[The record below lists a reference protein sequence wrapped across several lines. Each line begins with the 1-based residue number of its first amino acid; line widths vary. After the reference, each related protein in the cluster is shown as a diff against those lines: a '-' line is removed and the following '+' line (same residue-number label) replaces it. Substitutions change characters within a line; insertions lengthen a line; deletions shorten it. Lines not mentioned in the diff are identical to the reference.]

1 MKKHPWITAAFGAAL
16 ALLLAAVLIYSRQI
30 IQQQA
35 MDDAVKSLQQV
46 MERTDRHLHQIEAAA
61 DSLIPKI
68 EQHIDQPDMMF
79 AYSREL
85 LKQHPALK
93 GCSISFD
100 PYFYKEKGQYFSAYS
115 YKKGNRIVTEQEGN
129 DNYQYFY
136 MDWYVIPRML
146 YHSYWIEPFAEK
158 STSGIVVNDIMTS
171 YCQPIQG
178 GPDKTVGIL
187 SADVP
192 LSWLADQ
199 IENYQPMP
207 KSYCMLLGRGG
218 SYIVHP
224 DSTRLLYETIFTS
237 TIEHP
242 DTALTSLGRAMTDGE
257 TGYKSLRL
265 DGVDSHVFY
274 MPFRQTGWS
283 IALVCPNEVILSN
296 YRLLL
301 YFLLPLILLSIML
314 MFMPLWRLLF
324 RRRHFAAVLLPLLVL
339 TATSCHNNQPNKQEA
354 SDQPSPEEKASDKI
368 REQLDAYE
376 GNRWFQVLDS
386 LEQAGKIA
394 TCQADYLR
402 ASKYDEMEQFR
413 SALIF
418 YNKAIEGDKLLHI
431 DNAQYY
437 DAVMGLSTIY
447 LNNDN
452 NVELALGTATKGH
465 ETASKDSTL
474 IGQDHTN
481 QFIMEI
487 GMCQMRL
494 GRNDEAVQ
502 TFENARQ
509 GAEQLAQR
517 YPQSPRCQE
526 SCILLAANII
536 NYYMNIGWFDRVE
549 PWLNMMELALER
561 YAATNAPTQKY
572 SNYLATLTGDKA
584 IMWAMTGHPEEA
596 EAAYQKF
603 LSTDYAK
610 SFRGVYDQAFYL
622 EMTEQWEKLLSIAL
636 RIDSAEIKEGVTPTI
651 DYLITSPSTLF
662 KAMLKT
668 GRKEEALQKAD
679 QIINLLD
686 TVKAIQHR
694 SDAEELAVIYETE
707 QKEQEIAAQ
716 RASLNSQR
724 MQAIV
729 VVVLLLLIFLG
740 VLFEFYRKLRR
751 AHTLLEISYNNL
763 VIANERAEESS
774 KMKTNFIRQ
783 ISHEIRTPLN
793 ILSGFTQIITMPD
806 MKLDEATRTDINHK
820 IVENTDRITGLVN
833 KMLEL
838 SDASSQAV
846 IDRTD
851 NVLAVQIAAQAT
863 DASEVANAK
872 HLKFDLQV
880 GDAEGAVTITTN
892 EQAATRAL
900 TMLLDNARKFTRPAE
915 AKNEKQTEQQQVTLT
930 LKKTDS
936 TIEFIVEDTGVG
948 VPLSEAEHVFD
959 EFVQLDE
966 YYEGTGI
973 GLTVARSLARRLGG
987 DVVLDTTYTSGAR
1000 FVMTLPLA

>member
-85 LKQHPALK
+85 LKQHPDLK

-171 YCQPIQG
+171 YCQPIQS

-394 TCQADYLR
+394 TCQADFMR
-402 ASKYDEMEQFR
+402 GEKYEEMEQPR

-418 YNKAIEGDKLLHI
+418 YSKAIEGNKLLQI
-431 DNAQYY
+431 SKDNFY
-437 DAVMGLSTIY
+437 DAYMGVCIGY
-447 LNNDN
+447 LNNN
-452 NVELALGTATKGH
+452 NVELALKTATEGY
-465 ETASKDSTL
+465 EIASKDSSIVGRDMSNNL
-474 IGQDHTN
+474 QL
-481 QFIMEI
+481 EI
-487 GMCQMRL
+487 GMCQLRL
-494 GRNDEAVQ
+494 GYNKEAAE
-502 TFENARQ
+502 TFEEVRQ
-509 GAEQLAQR
+509 GALQLAQS
-517 YPQSPRCQE
+517 YPQSPDCQE
-526 SCILLAANII
+526 SCILISSNII
-536 NYYMNIGWFDRVE
+536 NYYMNQKKFDLVE
-549 PWLNMMELALER
+549 PWLDMMETALER
-561 YAATNAPTQKY
+561 YAATNAPTETY
-572 SNYLATLTGDKA
+572 SDYLATLNCDKA
-584 IMWAMTGHPEEA
+584 IMWSMTGHHEEA
-596 EAAYQKF
+596 EAAYQSF
-603 LSTDYAK
+603 LSSNYAHK
-610 SFRGVYDQAFYL
+610 LRGIYDQAFYL
-622 EMTEQWEKLLSIAL
+622 ETTEQWEKLLSIAL
-636 RIDSAEIKEGVTPTI
+636 RIDSAEIAAEVPPTL
-651 DYLITSPSTLF
+651 DYLIASPSTLF
-662 KAMLKT
+662 KAMVKT
-668 GRKEEALQKAD
+668 GRKEEALQKAEHIV
-679 QIINLLD
+679 QMLD
-686 TVKAIQHR
+686 SVKAYQHR

-851 NVLAVQIAAQAT
+851 KVLAVQIAAQAT

-930 LKKTDS
+930 LKKTES

>member
-85 LKQHPALK
+85 LKQHPDLK

-394 TCQADYLR
+394 TCQADFMR
-402 ASKYDEMEQFR
+402 GEKYEEMEQPR

-418 YNKAIEGDKLLHI
+418 YSKAIEGNKLLQI
-431 DNAQYY
+431 SKDNFY
-437 DAVMGLSTIY
+437 DAYMGVCIGY
-447 LNNDN
+447 LNNN
-452 NVELALGTATKGH
+452 NVELALKTATEGY
-465 ETASKDSTL
+465 EIASKDSSIVGRDMSNNL
-474 IGQDHTN
+474 QL
-481 QFIMEI
+481 EI
-487 GMCQMRL
+487 GMCQLRL
-494 GRNDEAVQ
+494 GYNKEAAE
-502 TFENARQ
+502 TFEEVRQ
-509 GAEQLAQR
+509 GALQLAQS
-517 YPQSPRCQE
+517 YPQSPDCQE
-526 SCILLAANII
+526 SCILISSNII
-536 NYYMNIGWFDRVE
+536 NYYMNQKKFDLVE
-549 PWLNMMELALER
+549 PWLDMMETALER
-561 YAATNAPTQKY
+561 YAATNAPTETY
-572 SNYLATLTGDKA
+572 SDHLATLNCDKA
-584 IMWAMTGHPEEA
+584 IMWSMIGHHEEA
-596 EAAYQKF
+596 EAAYQSF
-603 LSTDYAK
+603 LSSNYAHK
-610 SFRGVYDQAFYL
+610 LRGIYDQAFYL
-622 EMTEQWEKLLSIAL
+622 ETTEQWEKLLSIAL
-636 RIDSAEIKEGVTPTI
+636 RIDSAEIAAEVPPTL
-651 DYLITSPSTLF
+651 DYLIASPSTLF
-662 KAMLKT
+662 KAMVKT
-668 GRKEEALQKAD
+668 GRKEEALQKAEHIV
-679 QIINLLD
+679 QMLD
-686 TVKAIQHR
+686 SVKAYQHR

-930 LKKTDS
+930 LKKTES

>member
-85 LKQHPALK
+85 LKQHPDLK

-376 GNRWFQVLDS
+376 GNRWFQALDS

-394 TCQADYLR
+394 TCQADFMR
-402 ASKYDEMEQFR
+402 GEKYEEMEQPR

-418 YNKAIEGDKLLHI
+418 YSKAIEGNKLLQI
-431 DNAQYY
+431 SKGNFY
-437 DAVMGLSTIY
+437 DAYMGVCTGY
-447 LNNDN
+447 LNNN
-452 NVELALGTATKGH
+452 NVELALKTATEGY
-465 ETASKDSTL
+465 EIASKDSSIVGRNMSNNL
-474 IGQDHTN
+474 Q
-481 QFIMEI
+481 MEI
-487 GMCQMRL
+487 GMCQLRL
-494 GRNDEAVQ
+494 GYSKEAAE
-502 TFENARQ
+502 TFEEVRQ
-509 GAEQLAQR
+509 GALQLAQS
-517 YPQSPRCQE
+517 YPQSPNCQE
-526 SCILLAANII
+526 SCILISSNII
-536 NYYMNIGWFDRVE
+536 NYYMNQKKFDLIE
-549 PWLNMMELALER
+549 PWLDMMETALER
-561 YAATNAPTQKY
+561 YAATNAPTEKY
-572 SNYLATLTGDKA
+572 SDYLATLNCDKA
-584 IMWAMTGHPEEA
+584 IMWSMTGHHEEA
-596 EAAYQKF
+596 EAAYQSF
-603 LSTDYAK
+603 LSSNYAHK
-610 SFRGVYDQAFYL
+610 LRGVYDQAFYL
-622 EMTEQWEKLLSIAL
+622 ETTEQWEKLLSIAL
-636 RIDSAEIKEGVTPTI
+636 RIDSAEIAAEVPPTL
-651 DYLITSPSTLF
+651 DYLIASPSTLF
-662 KAMLKT
+662 KAMVKT
-668 GRKEEALQKAD
+668 GRKEEALQKAEHIV
-679 QIINLLD
+679 QMLD
-686 TVKAIQHR
+686 SVKAYQHR

>member
-85 LKQHPALK
+85 LKQHPDLK

-171 YCQPIQG
+171 YCQPIQS

-394 TCQADYLR
+394 TCQADFMR
-402 ASKYDEMEQFR
+402 GEKYEEMEQPR

-418 YNKAIEGDKLLHI
+418 YSKAIEGNKLLQI
-431 DNAQYY
+431 SKDNFY
-437 DAVMGLSTIY
+437 DAYMGVCIGY
-447 LNNDN
+447 LNNN
-452 NVELALGTATKGH
+452 NVELALKTATEGY
-465 ETASKDSTL
+465 EIASKDSSIVGRDMSNNL
-474 IGQDHTN
+474 QL
-481 QFIMEI
+481 EI
-487 GMCQMRL
+487 GMCQLRL
-494 GRNDEAVQ
+494 GYNKEAAE
-502 TFENARQ
+502 TFEEVRQ
-509 GAEQLAQR
+509 GALQLAQS
-517 YPQSPRCQE
+517 YPQSPDCQE
-526 SCILLAANII
+526 SCILISSNII
-536 NYYMNIGWFDRVE
+536 NYYMNQKKFDLIE
-549 PWLNMMELALER
+549 PWLDMMETALER
-561 YAATNAPTQKY
+561 YAATNAPTETY
-572 SNYLATLTGDKA
+572 SDYLATLNCDKA
-584 IMWAMTGHPEEA
+584 IMWSMTGHHEEA
-596 EAAYQKF
+596 EAAYQSF
-603 LSTDYAK
+603 LSSNYAK
-610 SFRGVYDQAFYL
+610 KLRGVYDQAFYL
-622 EMTEQWEKLLSIAL
+622 ETTEQWEKLLSIAL
-636 RIDSAEIKEGVTPTI
+636 RIDSAEIAAEVPPTL
-651 DYLITSPSTLF
+651 DYLIASPSTLF
-662 KAMLKT
+662 KAMVKT
-668 GRKEEALQKAD
+668 GRKEEALQKAEHIV
-679 QIINLLD
+679 QMLD
-686 TVKAIQHR
+686 SVKAYQHR

-851 NVLAVQIAAQAT
+851 KVLAVQIAAQAT

-930 LKKTDS
+930 LKKTES

-1000 FVMTLPLA
+1000 FIMTLPLA

>member
-85 LKQHPALK
+85 LKQHPDLK

-171 YCQPIQG
+171 YCQPIQS

-394 TCQADYLR
+394 TCQADFMR
-402 ASKYDEMEQFR
+402 GEKYEEMEQPR

-418 YNKAIEGDKLLHI
+418 YSKAIEGNKLLQI
-431 DNAQYY
+431 SKDNFY
-437 DAVMGLSTIY
+437 DAYMGVCIGY
-447 LNNDN
+447 LNNN
-452 NVELALGTATKGH
+452 NVELALKTATEGY
-465 ETASKDSTL
+465 EIASKDSSIVGRDMSNNL
-474 IGQDHTN
+474 QL
-481 QFIMEI
+481 EI
-487 GMCQMRL
+487 GMCQLRL
-494 GRNDEAVQ
+494 GYNKEAAE
-502 TFENARQ
+502 TFEEVRQ
-509 GAEQLAQR
+509 GALQLAQS
-517 YPQSPRCQE
+517 YPQSPDCQE
-526 SCILLAANII
+526 SCILISSNII
-536 NYYMNIGWFDRVE
+536 NYYMNQKKFDLVE
-549 PWLNMMELALER
+549 PWLDMMETALER
-561 YAATNAPTQKY
+561 YAATNAPTETY
-572 SNYLATLTGDKA
+572 SDYLATLNCDKA
-584 IMWAMTGHPEEA
+584 IMWSMTGHHEEA
-596 EAAYQKF
+596 EAAYQSF
-603 LSTDYAK
+603 LSSNYAK
-610 SFRGVYDQAFYL
+610 KLRGVYDQAFYL
-622 EMTEQWEKLLSIAL
+622 ETTEQWEKLLSIAL
-636 RIDSAEIKEGVTPTI
+636 RIDSAEIAAEVPPTL
-651 DYLITSPSTLF
+651 DYLIASPSTLF
-662 KAMLKT
+662 KAMVKT
-668 GRKEEALQKAD
+668 GRKEEALQKAEHIV
-679 QIINLLD
+679 QMLD
-686 TVKAIQHR
+686 SVKAYQHR

-851 NVLAVQIAAQAT
+851 KVLAVQIAAQAT

-930 LKKTDS
+930 LKKTES

-1000 FVMTLPLA
+1000 FIMTLPLA

>member
-85 LKQHPALK
+85 LKQHPDLK

-171 YCQPIQG
+171 YCQPIQS

-394 TCQADYLR
+394 TCQADFMR
-402 ASKYDEMEQFR
+402 GEKYEEMEQPR

-418 YNKAIEGDKLLHI
+418 YSKAIEGNKLLQI
-431 DNAQYY
+431 SKGNFY
-437 DAVMGLSTIY
+437 DSYMGVCTGY
-447 LNNDN
+447 LNNN
-452 NVELALGTATKGH
+452 NVELALKTATEGY
-465 ETASKDSTL
+465 EIASKDSSIVGRDMSNNL
-474 IGQDHTN
+474 QL
-481 QFIMEI
+481 EI
-487 GMCQMRL
+487 GMCQLRL
-494 GRNDEAVQ
+494 GYSKEAAE
-502 TFENARQ
+502 TFEEVRQ
-509 GAEQLAQR
+509 GALQLAQS
-517 YPQSPRCQE
+517 YPQSPNCQA
-526 SCILLAANII
+526 SCILISSNII
-536 NYYMNIGWFDRVE
+536 NYYMNQKKFDLIE
-549 PWLNMMELALER
+549 PWLDMMETALER
-561 YAATNAPTQKY
+561 YAATNAPTETY
-572 SNYLATLTGDKA
+572 SDYLATLNCDKA
-584 IMWAMTGHPEEA
+584 IMWSMIGHHEEA
-596 EAAYQKF
+596 EAAYQSF
-603 LSTDYAK
+603 LSSNYAK
-610 SFRGVYDQAFYL
+610 KLRGVYDQAFYL
-622 EMTEQWEKLLSIAL
+622 ETTEQWEKLLSIAL
-636 RIDSAEIKEGVTPTI
+636 RIDSAEIAAEVPPTL
-651 DYLITSPSTLF
+651 DYLIASPSTLF
-662 KAMLKT
+662 KAMVKT
-668 GRKEEALQKAD
+668 GRKEEALQKAEHIV
-679 QIINLLD
+679 QMLD
-686 TVKAIQHR
+686 SVKAYQHR

-763 VIANERAEESS
+763 VIANERAGESS

-930 LKKTDS
+930 LKKTES

-1000 FVMTLPLA
+1000 FIMTLPLA

>member
-68 EQHIDQPDMMF
+68 EQHIDQSDMMF

-85 LKQHPALK
+85 LKQHPDLK

-394 TCQADYLR
+394 TCQADFMR
-402 ASKYDEMEQFR
+402 GEKYEEMEQPR

-418 YNKAIEGDKLLHI
+418 YSKAIEGNKLLQI
-431 DNAQYY
+431 SKGNFY
-437 DAVMGLSTIY
+437 DAYMGVCTGY
-447 LNNDN
+447 LNNN
-452 NVELALGTATKGH
+452 NVELALKTATEGY
-465 ETASKDSTL
+465 EIASKDSSIVGRDMSNNL
-474 IGQDHTN
+474 Q
-481 QFIMEI
+481 MEI
-487 GMCQMRL
+487 GMCQLRL
-494 GRNDEAVQ
+494 GYSKEAAE
-502 TFENARQ
+502 TFEEVRQ
-509 GAEQLAQR
+509 GALQLAQS
-517 YPQSPRCQE
+517 YPQSPNCQE
-526 SCILLAANII
+526 SCILISSNII
-536 NYYMNIGWFDRVE
+536 NYYMNQKKFDLIE
-549 PWLNMMELALER
+549 PWLDMMETALER
-561 YAATNAPTQKY
+561 YAATNAPTETY
-572 SNYLATLTGDKA
+572 SDYLATLNCDKA
-584 IMWAMTGHPEEA
+584 IMWSMTGHHEEA
-596 EAAYQKF
+596 EAAYQSF
-603 LSTDYAK
+603 LSSNYAHK
-610 SFRGVYDQAFYL
+610 LRGVYDQAFYL
-622 EMTEQWEKLLSIAL
+622 ETTEQWEKLLSIAL
-636 RIDSAEIKEGVTPTI
+636 RIDSAEIAAEVPPTL
-651 DYLITSPSTLF
+651 DYLIASPSTLF
-662 KAMLKT
+662 KAMVKT
-668 GRKEEALQKAD
+668 GRKEEALQKAEHIV
-679 QIINLLD
+679 QMLD
-686 TVKAIQHR
+686 SVKAYQHR

-707 QKEQEIAAQ
+707 QKELEIAAQ

-806 MKLDEATRTDINHK
+806 MKLDEATRTDINQK

-915 AKNEKQTEQQQVTLT
+915 AKNEEPTEQQQVTLT

>member
-85 LKQHPALK
+85 LKQHPDLK

-171 YCQPIQG
+171 YCQPIQS

-394 TCQADYLR
+394 TCQADFMR
-402 ASKYDEMEQFR
+402 GEKYEEMEQPR

-418 YNKAIEGDKLLHI
+418 YSKAIEGNKLLQI
-431 DNAQYY
+431 SKDNFY
-437 DAVMGLSTIY
+437 DAYMGVCIGY
-447 LNNDN
+447 LNNN
-452 NVELALGTATKGH
+452 NVELALKTATEGY
-465 ETASKDSTL
+465 EIASKDSSIVGRDMSNNL
-474 IGQDHTN
+474 Q
-481 QFIMEI
+481 MEI
-487 GMCQMRL
+487 GMCQLRL
-494 GRNDEAVQ
+494 GYSKEAAE
-502 TFENARQ
+502 TFEEVRQ
-509 GAEQLAQR
+509 GALQLAQS
-517 YPQSPRCQE
+517 YPQSPDCQA
-526 SCILLAANII
+526 SCILISSNII
-536 NYYMNIGWFDRVE
+536 NYYMNQKKFDLIE
-549 PWLNMMELALER
+549 PWLDMMETALER
-561 YAATNAPTQKY
+561 YAATNAPTETY
-572 SNYLATLTGDKA
+572 SDYLATLNCDKA
-584 IMWAMTGHPEEA
+584 IMWSMTGHHEEA
-596 EAAYQKF
+596 EAAYQSF
-603 LSTDYAK
+603 LSSNYAHK
-610 SFRGVYDQAFYL
+610 LRGIYDQAFYL
-622 EMTEQWEKLLSIAL
+622 ETTEQWEKLLSIAL
-636 RIDSAEIKEGVTPTI
+636 RIDSAEIAAEVPPTL
-651 DYLITSPSTLF
+651 DYLIASPSTLF
-662 KAMLKT
+662 KAMVKT
-668 GRKEEALQKAD
+668 GRKEEALQKAEHIV
-679 QIINLLD
+679 QMLD
-686 TVKAIQHR
+686 SVKAYQHR

-930 LKKTDS
+930 LKKTES

-1000 FVMTLPLA
+1000 FIMTLPLA

>member
-85 LKQHPALK
+85 LKQHPDLK

-171 YCQPIQG
+171 YCQPIQS

-394 TCQADYLR
+394 TCQADFMR
-402 ASKYDEMEQFR
+402 GEKYEEMEQPR

-418 YNKAIEGDKLLHI
+418 YSKAIEGNKLLQI
-431 DNAQYY
+431 SKGNFY
-437 DAVMGLSTIY
+437 DAYMGVCTGY
-447 LNNDN
+447 LNNN
-452 NVELALGTATKGH
+452 NVELALKTATEGY
-465 ETASKDSTL
+465 EIASKDSSIVGRDMSNNL
-474 IGQDHTN
+474 QL
-481 QFIMEI
+481 EI
-487 GMCQMRL
+487 GMCQLRL
-494 GRNDEAVQ
+494 GYNKEAAE
-502 TFENARQ
+502 TFEEVRQ
-509 GAEQLAQR
+509 GALQLAQS
-517 YPQSPRCQE
+517 YPQSPDCQE
-526 SCILLAANII
+526 SCILISSNII
-536 NYYMNIGWFDRVE
+536 NYYMNQKKFDLVE
-549 PWLNMMELALER
+549 PWLDMMETALER
-561 YAATNAPTQKY
+561 YAATNAPTETY
-572 SNYLATLTGDKA
+572 SDHLATLNCDKA
-584 IMWAMTGHPEEA
+584 IMWSMTGHHEEA
-596 EAAYQKF
+596 EAAYQSF
-603 LSTDYAK
+603 LSSNYAHK
-610 SFRGVYDQAFYL
+610 LRGIYDQAFYL
-622 EMTEQWEKLLSIAL
+622 ETTEQWEKLLSIAL
-636 RIDSAEIKEGVTPTI
+636 RIDSAEIAAEVPPTL
-651 DYLITSPSTLF
+651 DYLIASPSTLF
-662 KAMLKT
+662 KAMVKT
-668 GRKEEALQKAD
+668 GRKEEALQKAEHIV
-679 QIINLLD
+679 QMLD
-686 TVKAIQHR
+686 SVKAYQHR

-930 LKKTDS
+930 LKKTES

-1000 FVMTLPLA
+1000 FIMTLPLA

>member
-85 LKQHPALK
+85 LKQHPDLK

-171 YCQPIQG
+171 YCQPIQS

-324 RRRHFAAVLLPLLVL
+324 RRCHFAAVLLPLLVL

-394 TCQADYLR
+394 TCQADFMR
-402 ASKYDEMEQFR
+402 GEKYEEMEQPR

-418 YNKAIEGDKLLHI
+418 YSKAIEGNKLLQI
-431 DNAQYY
+431 SKGNFY
-437 DAVMGLSTIY
+437 DAYMGVCIGY
-447 LNNDN
+447 LNNN
-452 NVELALGTATKGH
+452 NVELALKTATEGY
-465 ETASKDSTL
+465 EIASKDSSIVGRDMSNNL
-474 IGQDHTN
+474 Q
-481 QFIMEI
+481 MEI
-487 GMCQMRL
+487 GMCQLRL
-494 GRNDEAVQ
+494 GYSKEAAE
-502 TFENARQ
+502 TFEEVRQ
-509 GAEQLAQR
+509 GALQLAQS
-517 YPQSPRCQE
+517 YPQSPNCQE
-526 SCILLAANII
+526 SCILISSNII
-536 NYYMNIGWFDRVE
+536 NYYMNQKKFDLVE
-549 PWLNMMELALER
+549 PWLDMMETALER
-561 YAATNAPTQKY
+561 YAATNAPTETY
-572 SNYLATLTGDKA
+572 SDHLATLNCDKA
-584 IMWAMTGHPEEA
+584 IMWSMTGHHEEA
-596 EAAYQKF
+596 EAAYQSF
-603 LSTDYAK
+603 LSSNYAHK
-610 SFRGVYDQAFYL
+610 LRGVYDQAFYL
-622 EMTEQWEKLLSIAL
+622 ETTEQWEKLLSIAL
-636 RIDSAEIKEGVTPTI
+636 RIDSAEIAAEVPPTL
-651 DYLITSPSTLF
+651 DYLIASPSTLF
-662 KAMLKT
+662 KAMVKT
-668 GRKEEALQKAD
+668 GRKEEALQKAEHIV
-679 QIINLLD
+679 QMLD
-686 TVKAIQHR
+686 SVKAYQHR

-930 LKKTDS
+930 LKKTES

-1000 FVMTLPLA
+1000 FIMTLPLA

>member
-85 LKQHPALK
+85 LKQHPDLK

-171 YCQPIQG
+171 YCQPIQS

-394 TCQADYLR
+394 TCQADFMR
-402 ASKYDEMEQFR
+402 GEKYEEMEQPR

-418 YNKAIEGDKLLHI
+418 YSKAIEGNKLLQI
-431 DNAQYY
+431 SKGNFY
-437 DAVMGLSTIY
+437 DAYMGVCTGY
-447 LNNDN
+447 LNNN
-452 NVELALGTATKGH
+452 NVELALKTATEGY
-465 ETASKDSTL
+465 EIASKDSSIVGRDMSNNL
-474 IGQDHTN
+474 QL
-481 QFIMEI
+481 EI
-487 GMCQMRL
+487 GMCQLRL
-494 GRNDEAVQ
+494 GYNKEAAE
-502 TFENARQ
+502 TFEEVRQ
-509 GAEQLAQR
+509 GALQLAQS
-517 YPQSPRCQE
+517 YPQSPDCQE
-526 SCILLAANII
+526 SCILISSNII
-536 NYYMNIGWFDRVE
+536 NYYMNQKKFDLVE
-549 PWLNMMELALER
+549 PWLDMMETALER
-561 YAATNAPTQKY
+561 YAATNAPTETY
-572 SNYLATLTGDKA
+572 SDHLATLNCDKA
-584 IMWAMTGHPEEA
+584 IMWSMTGHHEEA
-596 EAAYQKF
+596 EAAYQSF
-603 LSTDYAK
+603 LSSNYAHK
-610 SFRGVYDQAFYL
+610 LRGIYDQAFYL
-622 EMTEQWEKLLSIAL
+622 ETTEQWEKLLSIAL
-636 RIDSAEIKEGVTPTI
+636 RIDSAEIAAEVPPTL
-651 DYLITSPSTLF
+651 DYLIASPSTLF
-662 KAMLKT
+662 KAMVKT
-668 GRKEEALQKAD
+668 GRKEEALQKAEHIV
-679 QIINLLD
+679 QMLD
-686 TVKAIQHR
+686 SVKAYQHR

-930 LKKTDS
+930 LKKTES

>member
-85 LKQHPALK
+85 LKQHPDLK

-171 YCQPIQG
+171 YCQPIQS

-394 TCQADYLR
+394 TCQADFMR
-402 ASKYDEMEQFR
+402 GEKYEEMEQPR

-418 YNKAIEGDKLLHI
+418 YSKAIEGNKLLQI
-431 DNAQYY
+431 SKDNFY
-437 DAVMGLSTIY
+437 DAYMGVCIGY
-447 LNNDN
+447 LNNN
-452 NVELALGTATKGH
+452 NVELALKTATEGY
-465 ETASKDSTL
+465 EIASKDSSIVGRDMSNNL
-474 IGQDHTN
+474 QL
-481 QFIMEI
+481 EI
-487 GMCQMRL
+487 GMCQLRL
-494 GRNDEAVQ
+494 GYNKEAAE
-502 TFENARQ
+502 TFEEVRQ
-509 GAEQLAQR
+509 GALQLAQS
-517 YPQSPRCQE
+517 YPQSPDCQE
-526 SCILLAANII
+526 SCILISSNII
-536 NYYMNIGWFDRVE
+536 NYYMNQKKFDLVE
-549 PWLNMMELALER
+549 PWLDMMETALER
-561 YAATNAPTQKY
+561 YAATNAPTETY
-572 SNYLATLTGDKA
+572 SDHLATLNCDKA
-584 IMWAMTGHPEEA
+584 IMWSMIGHHEEA
-596 EAAYQKF
+596 EAAYQSF
-603 LSTDYAK
+603 LSSNYAHK
-610 SFRGVYDQAFYL
+610 LRGIYDQAFYL
-622 EMTEQWEKLLSIAL
+622 ETTEQWEKLLSIAL
-636 RIDSAEIKEGVTPTI
+636 RIDSAEIAAEVPPTL
-651 DYLITSPSTLF
+651 DYLIASPSTLF
-662 KAMLKT
+662 KAMVKT
-668 GRKEEALQKAD
+668 GRKEEALQKAEHIV
-679 QIINLLD
+679 QMLD
-686 TVKAIQHR
+686 SVKAYQHR

-930 LKKTDS
+930 LKKTES

-1000 FVMTLPLA
+1000 FIMTLPLA

>member
-85 LKQHPALK
+85 LKQHPDLK

-171 YCQPIQG
+171 YCQPIQS

-394 TCQADYLR
+394 TCQADFMR
-402 ASKYDEMEQFR
+402 GEKYEEMEQPR

-418 YNKAIEGDKLLHI
+418 YSKAIEGNKLLQI
-431 DNAQYY
+431 SKGNFY
-437 DAVMGLSTIY
+437 DAYMGVCTGY
-447 LNNDN
+447 LNNN
-452 NVELALGTATKGH
+452 NVELALKTATEGY
-465 ETASKDSTL
+465 EIASKDSSIVGRDMSNNL
-474 IGQDHTN
+474 QL
-481 QFIMEI
+481 EI
-487 GMCQMRL
+487 GMCQLRL
-494 GRNDEAVQ
+494 GYSKEAAE
-502 TFENARQ
+502 TFEEVRQ
-509 GAEQLAQR
+509 GALQLAQS
-517 YPQSPRCQE
+517 YPQSPDCQE
-526 SCILLAANII
+526 SCILISSNII
-536 NYYMNIGWFDRVE
+536 NYYMNQKKFDLVE
-549 PWLNMMELALER
+549 PWLDMMETALER
-561 YAATNAPTQKY
+561 YAATNAPTETY
-572 SNYLATLTGDKA
+572 SDYLATLNCDKA
-584 IMWAMTGHPEEA
+584 IMWSMTGHHEEA
-596 EAAYQKF
+596 EAAYQSF
-603 LSTDYAK
+603 LSSNYAHK
-610 SFRGVYDQAFYL
+610 LRGIYDQAFYL
-622 EMTEQWEKLLSIAL
+622 ETTEQWEKLLSIAL
-636 RIDSAEIKEGVTPTI
+636 RIDSAEIAAEVPPTL
-651 DYLITSPSTLF
+651 DYLIASPSTLF
-662 KAMLKT
+662 KAMVKT
-668 GRKEEALQKAD
+668 GRKEEALQKAEHIV
-679 QIINLLD
+679 QMLD
-686 TVKAIQHR
+686 SVKAYQHR

-930 LKKTDS
+930 LKKTES

-1000 FVMTLPLA
+1000 FIMTLPLA

>member
-85 LKQHPALK
+85 LKQHPDLK

-171 YCQPIQG
+171 YCQPIQS

-394 TCQADYLR
+394 TCQADFMR
-402 ASKYDEMEQFR
+402 GEKYEEMEQPR

-418 YNKAIEGDKLLHI
+418 YSKAIEGNKLLQI
-431 DNAQYY
+431 SKGNFY
-437 DAVMGLSTIY
+437 DAYMGVCTGY
-447 LNNDN
+447 LNNN
-452 NVELALGTATKGH
+452 NVELALKTATEGY
-465 ETASKDSTL
+465 EIASKDSSIVGRDMSNNL
-474 IGQDHTN
+474 Q
-481 QFIMEI
+481 MEI
-487 GMCQMRL
+487 GMCQLRL
-494 GRNDEAVQ
+494 GYSKEAAE
-502 TFENARQ
+502 TFEEVRQ
-509 GAEQLAQR
+509 GALQLAQS
-517 YPQSPRCQE
+517 YPQSPDCQA
-526 SCILLAANII
+526 SCILISSNII
-536 NYYMNIGWFDRVE
+536 NYYMNQKKFDLIE
-549 PWLNMMELALER
+549 PWLDMMETALER
-561 YAATNAPTQKY
+561 YAATNAPTETY
-572 SNYLATLTGDKA
+572 SDYLATLNCDKA
-584 IMWAMTGHPEEA
+584 IMWSMTGHHEEA
-596 EAAYQKF
+596 EAAYQSF
-603 LSTDYAK
+603 LSSNYAHK
-610 SFRGVYDQAFYL
+610 LRGVYDQAFYL
-622 EMTEQWEKLLSIAL
+622 ETTEQWEKLLSIAL
-636 RIDSAEIKEGVTPTI
+636 RIDSAEIAAEVPPTL
-651 DYLITSPSTLF
+651 DYLIASPSTLF
-662 KAMLKT
+662 KAMVKT
-668 GRKEEALQKAD
+668 GRKEEALQKAEHIV
-679 QIINLLD
+679 QMLD
-686 TVKAIQHR
+686 SVKAYQHR

-930 LKKTDS
+930 LKKTES

-1000 FVMTLPLA
+1000 FIMTLPLA

>member
-85 LKQHPALK
+85 LKQHPDLK

-146 YHSYWIEPFAEK
+146 YHSYWIEPFTEK

-394 TCQADYLR
+394 TCQADFMR
-402 ASKYDEMEQFR
+402 GEKYEEMEQPR

-418 YNKAIEGDKLLHI
+418 YSKAIEGNKLLQI
-431 DNAQYY
+431 SKGNFY
-437 DAVMGLSTIY
+437 DAYMGVCTGY
-447 LNNDN
+447 LNNN
-452 NVELALGTATKGH
+452 NVELALKTATEGY
-465 ETASKDSTL
+465 EIASKDSSIVGRDMSNNL
-474 IGQDHTN
+474 Q
-481 QFIMEI
+481 MEI
-487 GMCQMRL
+487 GMCQLRL
-494 GRNDEAVQ
+494 GYSKEAAE
-502 TFENARQ
+502 TFEEVRQ
-509 GAEQLAQR
+509 GALQLAQS
-517 YPQSPRCQE
+517 YPQSPSCQE
-526 SCILLAANII
+526 SCILISSNII
-536 NYYMNIGWFDRVE
+536 NYYMNQKKFDLIE
-549 PWLNMMELALER
+549 PWLDMMETALER
-561 YAATNAPTQKY
+561 YAATNAPTEKY
-572 SNYLATLTGDKA
+572 SDHLATLNCDKA
-584 IMWAMTGHPEEA
+584 IMWSMTGHHEEA
-596 EAAYQKF
+596 EAAYQSF
-603 LSTDYAK
+603 LSSNYAHK
-610 SFRGVYDQAFYL
+610 LRGVYDQAFYL
-622 EMTEQWEKLLSIAL
+622 ETTEQWEKLLSIAL
-636 RIDSAEIKEGVTPTI
+636 RIDSAEIAAEVPPTL
-651 DYLITSPSTLF
+651 DYLIASPSTLF
-662 KAMLKT
+662 KAMVKT
-668 GRKEEALQKAD
+668 GRKEEALQKAEHIV
-679 QIINLLD
+679 QMLD
-686 TVKAIQHR
+686 SVKAYQHR

-948 VPLSEAEHVFD
+948 VPLSEAEHIFD

>member
-85 LKQHPALK
+85 LKQHPDLK

-394 TCQADYLR
+394 TCQADFMR
-402 ASKYDEMEQFR
+402 GEKYEEMEQPR

-418 YNKAIEGDKLLHI
+418 YSKAIEGNKLLQI
-431 DNAQYY
+431 SKGNFY
-437 DAVMGLSTIY
+437 DAYMGVCTGY
-447 LNNDN
+447 LNNN
-452 NVELALGTATKGH
+452 NVELALKTATEGY
-465 ETASKDSTL
+465 EIASKDSSIVGRDMSNNL
-474 IGQDHTN
+474 Q
-481 QFIMEI
+481 MEI
-487 GMCQMRL
+487 GMCQLRL
-494 GRNDEAVQ
+494 GYSKEAAE
-502 TFENARQ
+502 TFEEVRQ
-509 GAEQLAQR
+509 GALQLAQS
-517 YPQSPRCQE
+517 YPQSPNCQE
-526 SCILLAANII
+526 SCILISSNII
-536 NYYMNIGWFDRVE
+536 NYYMNQKKFDLIE
-549 PWLNMMELALER
+549 PWLDMMETALER
-561 YAATNAPTQKY
+561 YAATNAPTETY
-572 SNYLATLTGDKA
+572 SDYLATLNCDKA
-584 IMWAMTGHPEEA
+584 IMWSMTGHHEEA
-596 EAAYQKF
+596 EAAYQSF
-603 LSTDYAK
+603 LSSNYAHK
-610 SFRGVYDQAFYL
+610 LRGVYDQAFYL
-622 EMTEQWEKLLSIAL
+622 ETTEQWEKLLSIAL
-636 RIDSAEIKEGVTPTI
+636 RIDSAEIAAEVPPTL
-651 DYLITSPSTLF
+651 DYLIASPSTLF
-662 KAMLKT
+662 KAMVKT
-668 GRKEEALQKAD
+668 GRKEEALQKAEHIV
-679 QIINLLD
+679 QMLD
-686 TVKAIQHR
+686 SVKAYQHR

-707 QKEQEIAAQ
+707 QKELEIAAQ

-915 AKNEKQTEQQQVTLT
+915 AKNEEPTEQQQVTLT

>member
-85 LKQHPALK
+85 LKQHPDLK

-171 YCQPIQG
+171 YCQPIQS

-394 TCQADYLR
+394 TCQADFMR
-402 ASKYDEMEQFR
+402 GEKYEEMEQPR

-418 YNKAIEGDKLLHI
+418 YSKAIEGNKLLQI
-431 DNAQYY
+431 SKDNFY
-437 DAVMGLSTIY
+437 DAYMGVCTGY
-447 LNNDN
+447 LNNN
-452 NVELALGTATKGH
+452 NVELALKTATEGY
-465 ETASKDSTL
+465 EIASKDSSIVGRDMSNNL
-474 IGQDHTN
+474 QL
-481 QFIMEI
+481 EI
-487 GMCQMRL
+487 GMCQLRL
-494 GRNDEAVQ
+494 GYSKEAAE
-502 TFENARQ
+502 TFEEVRQ
-509 GAEQLAQR
+509 GALQLAQS
-517 YPQSPRCQE
+517 YPQSPDCQA
-526 SCILLAANII
+526 SCILISSNII
-536 NYYMNIGWFDRVE
+536 NYYMNQKKFDLIE
-549 PWLNMMELALER
+549 PWLDMMETALER
-561 YAATNAPTQKY
+561 YAATNAPTETY
-572 SNYLATLTGDKA
+572 SDYLATLNCDKA
-584 IMWAMTGHPEEA
+584 IMWSMTGHHEEA
-596 EAAYQKF
+596 EAAYQSF
-603 LSTDYAK
+603 LSSNYAHK
-610 SFRGVYDQAFYL
+610 LRGVYDQAFYL
-622 EMTEQWEKLLSIAL
+622 ETTEQWEKLLSIAL
-636 RIDSAEIKEGVTPTI
+636 RIDSAEIAAEVPPTL
-651 DYLITSPSTLF
+651 DYLIASPSTLF
-662 KAMLKT
+662 KAMVKT
-668 GRKEEALQKAD
+668 GRKEEALQKAEHIV
-679 QIINLLD
+679 QMLD
-686 TVKAIQHR
+686 SVKAYQHR

-930 LKKTDS
+930 LKKTES

-1000 FVMTLPLA
+1000 FIMTLPLA

>member
-85 LKQHPALK
+85 LKQHPDLK

-171 YCQPIQG
+171 YCQPIQS

-394 TCQADYLR
+394 TCQADFMR
-402 ASKYDEMEQFR
+402 GEKYEEMEQPR

-418 YNKAIEGDKLLHI
+418 YSKAIEGNKLLQI
-431 DNAQYY
+431 SKGNFY
-437 DAVMGLSTIY
+437 DAYMGVCTGY
-447 LNNDN
+447 LNNN
-452 NVELALGTATKGH
+452 NVELALKTATEGY
-465 ETASKDSTL
+465 EIASKDSSIVGRDMSNNL
-474 IGQDHTN
+474 QL
-481 QFIMEI
+481 EI
-487 GMCQMRL
+487 GMCQLRL
-494 GRNDEAVQ
+494 GYNKEAAE
-502 TFENARQ
+502 TFEEVRQ
-509 GAEQLAQR
+509 GALQLAQS
-517 YPQSPRCQE
+517 YPQSPDCQE
-526 SCILLAANII
+526 SCILISSNII
-536 NYYMNIGWFDRVE
+536 NYYMNQKKFDLVE
-549 PWLNMMELALER
+549 PWLDMMETALER
-561 YAATNAPTQKY
+561 YAATNAPTETY
-572 SNYLATLTGDKA
+572 SDYLATLNCDKA
-584 IMWAMTGHPEEA
+584 IMWSMIGHHEEA
-596 EAAYQKF
+596 EAAYQSF
-603 LSTDYAK
+603 LSSNYAHK
-610 SFRGVYDQAFYL
+610 LRGIYDQAFYL
-622 EMTEQWEKLLSIAL
+622 ETTEQWEKLLSIAL
-636 RIDSAEIKEGVTPTI
+636 RIDSAEIAAEVPPTL
-651 DYLITSPSTLF
+651 DYLIASPSTLF
-662 KAMLKT
+662 KAMVKT
-668 GRKEEALQKAD
+668 GRKEEALQKAEHIV
-679 QIINLLD
+679 QMLD
-686 TVKAIQHR
+686 SVKAYQHR

-851 NVLAVQIAAQAT
+851 KVLAVQIAAQAT

-1000 FVMTLPLA
+1000 FIMTLPLA

>member
-85 LKQHPALK
+85 LKQHPDLK

-171 YCQPIQG
+171 YCQPIQS

-394 TCQADYLR
+394 TCQADFMR
-402 ASKYDEMEQFR
+402 GEKYEEMEQPR

-418 YNKAIEGDKLLHI
+418 YSKAIEGNKLLQI
-431 DNAQYY
+431 SKDNFY
-437 DAVMGLSTIY
+437 DAYMGVCTGY
-447 LNNDN
+447 LNNN
-452 NVELALGTATKGH
+452 NVELALKTATEGY
-465 ETASKDSTL
+465 EIASKDSSIVGRDMSNNL
-474 IGQDHTN
+474 QL
-481 QFIMEI
+481 EI
-487 GMCQMRL
+487 GMCQLRL
-494 GRNDEAVQ
+494 GYNKEAAE
-502 TFENARQ
+502 TFEEVRQ
-509 GAEQLAQR
+509 GALQLAQS
-517 YPQSPRCQE
+517 YPQSPDCQE
-526 SCILLAANII
+526 SCILISSNII
-536 NYYMNIGWFDRVE
+536 NYYMNQKKFDLVE
-549 PWLNMMELALER
+549 PWLDMMETALER
-561 YAATNAPTQKY
+561 YAATNAPTETY
-572 SNYLATLTGDKA
+572 SDHLATLNCDKA
-584 IMWAMTGHPEEA
+584 IMWSMIGHHEEA
-596 EAAYQKF
+596 EAAYQSF
-603 LSTDYAK
+603 LSSNYAHK
-610 SFRGVYDQAFYL
+610 LRGIYDQAFYL
-622 EMTEQWEKLLSIAL
+622 ETTEQWEKLLSIAL
-636 RIDSAEIKEGVTPTI
+636 RIDSAEIAAEVPPTL
-651 DYLITSPSTLF
+651 DYLIASPSTLF
-662 KAMLKT
+662 KAMVKT
-668 GRKEEALQKAD
+668 GRKEEALQKAEHIV
-679 QIINLLD
+679 QMLD
-686 TVKAIQHR
+686 SVKAYQHR

-851 NVLAVQIAAQAT
+851 KVLAVQIAAQAT

-1000 FVMTLPLA
+1000 FIMTLPLA

>member
-85 LKQHPALK
+85 LKQHPDLK

-394 TCQADYLR
+394 TCQADFMR
-402 ASKYDEMEQFR
+402 GEKYEEMEQPR

-418 YNKAIEGDKLLHI
+418 YSKAIEGNKLLQI
-431 DNAQYY
+431 SKGNFY
-437 DAVMGLSTIY
+437 DAYMGVCTGY
-447 LNNDN
+447 LNNN
-452 NVELALGTATKGH
+452 NVELALKTATEGY
-465 ETASKDSTL
+465 EIASKDSSIVGRDMSNNL
-474 IGQDHTN
+474 Q
-481 QFIMEI
+481 MEI
-487 GMCQMRL
+487 GMCQLRL
-494 GRNDEAVQ
+494 GYSKEAAE
-502 TFENARQ
+502 TFEEVRQ
-509 GAEQLAQR
+509 GALQLAQS
-517 YPQSPRCQE
+517 YPQSPDCQA
-526 SCILLAANII
+526 SCILISSNII
-536 NYYMNIGWFDRVE
+536 NYYMNQKKFDLIE
-549 PWLNMMELALER
+549 PWLDMMETALER
-561 YAATNAPTQKY
+561 YAATNAPTETY
-572 SNYLATLTGDKA
+572 SDYLATLNCDKA
-584 IMWAMTGHPEEA
+584 IMWSMTGHHEEA
-596 EAAYQKF
+596 EAAYQSF
-603 LSTDYAK
+603 LSSNYAHK
-610 SFRGVYDQAFYL
+610 LRGVYDQAFYL
-622 EMTEQWEKLLSIAL
+622 ETTEQWEKLLSIAL
-636 RIDSAEIKEGVTPTI
+636 RIDSAEIAAEVPPTL
-651 DYLITSPSTLF
+651 DYLIASPSTLF
-662 KAMLKT
+662 KAMVKT
-668 GRKEEALQKAD
+668 GRKEEALQKAEHIV
-679 QIINLLD
+679 QMLD
-686 TVKAIQHR
+686 SVKAYQHR

-806 MKLDEATRTDINHK
+806 MKLDEATRTDINQK

-930 LKKTDS
+930 LKKTES

-948 VPLSEAEHVFD
+948 VPLSEAEHIFD

-1000 FVMTLPLA
+1000 FIMTLPLA

>member
-85 LKQHPALK
+85 LKQHPDLK

-171 YCQPIQG
+171 YCQPIQS

-394 TCQADYLR
+394 TCQADFMR
-402 ASKYDEMEQFR
+402 GEKYEEMEQPR

-418 YNKAIEGDKLLHI
+418 YSKAIEGNKLLQI
-431 DNAQYY
+431 SKDNFY
-437 DAVMGLSTIY
+437 DAYMGVCIGY
-447 LNNDN
+447 LNNN
-452 NVELALGTATKGH
+452 NVELALKTATEGY
-465 ETASKDSTL
+465 EIASKDSSIVGRDMSNNL
-474 IGQDHTN
+474 QL
-481 QFIMEI
+481 EI
-487 GMCQMRL
+487 GMCQLRL
-494 GRNDEAVQ
+494 GYNKEAAE
-502 TFENARQ
+502 TFEEVRQ
-509 GAEQLAQR
+509 GALQLAQS
-517 YPQSPRCQE
+517 YPQSPDCQE
-526 SCILLAANII
+526 SCILISSNII
-536 NYYMNIGWFDRVE
+536 NYYMNQKKFDLVE
-549 PWLNMMELALER
+549 PWLDMMETALER
-561 YAATNAPTQKY
+561 YAATNAPTETY
-572 SNYLATLTGDKA
+572 SDHLATLNCDKA
-584 IMWAMTGHPEEA
+584 IMWSMIGHHEEA
-596 EAAYQKF
+596 EAAYQSF
-603 LSTDYAK
+603 LSSNYAHK
-610 SFRGVYDQAFYL
+610 LRGIYDQAFYL
-622 EMTEQWEKLLSIAL
+622 ETTEQWEKLLSIAL
-636 RIDSAEIKEGVTPTI
+636 RIDSAEIAAEVPPTL
-651 DYLITSPSTLF
+651 DYLIASPSTLF
-662 KAMLKT
+662 KAMVKT
-668 GRKEEALQKAD
+668 GRKEEALQKAEHIV
-679 QIINLLD
+679 QMLD
-686 TVKAIQHR
+686 SVKAYQHR

-851 NVLAVQIAAQAT
+851 KVLAVQIAAQAT

-1000 FVMTLPLA
+1000 FIMTLPLA

>member
-85 LKQHPALK
+85 LKQHPDLK

-394 TCQADYLR
+394 TCQADFMR
-402 ASKYDEMEQFR
+402 GEKYEEMEQPR

-418 YNKAIEGDKLLHI
+418 YSKAIEGNKLLQI
-431 DNAQYY
+431 SKDNFY
-437 DAVMGLSTIY
+437 DAYMGVCIGY
-447 LNNDN
+447 LNNN
-452 NVELALGTATKGH
+452 NVELALKTATEGY
-465 ETASKDSTL
+465 EIASKDSSIVGRDMSNNL
-474 IGQDHTN
+474 QL
-481 QFIMEI
+481 EI
-487 GMCQMRL
+487 GMCQLRL
-494 GRNDEAVQ
+494 GYSKEAAE
-502 TFENARQ
+502 TFEEVRQ
-509 GAEQLAQR
+509 GALQLAQS
-517 YPQSPRCQE
+517 YPQSPNCQE
-526 SCILLAANII
+526 SCILISSNII
-536 NYYMNIGWFDRVE
+536 NYYMNQKKFDLIE
-549 PWLNMMELALER
+549 PWLDMMETALER
-561 YAATNAPTQKY
+561 YAATNAPTETY
-572 SNYLATLTGDKA
+572 SDYLATLNCDKA
-584 IMWAMTGHPEEA
+584 IMWSMTGHHEEA
-596 EAAYQKF
+596 EAAYQSF
-603 LSTDYAK
+603 LSSNYAHK
-610 SFRGVYDQAFYL
+610 LRGVYDQAFYL
-622 EMTEQWEKLLSIAL
+622 ETTEQWEKLLSIAL
-636 RIDSAEIKEGVTPTI
+636 RIDSAEIAAEVPPTL
-651 DYLITSPSTLF
+651 DYLIASPSTLF
-662 KAMLKT
+662 KAMVKT
-668 GRKEEALQKAD
+668 GRKEEALQKAEHIV
-679 QIINLLD
+679 QMLD
-686 TVKAIQHR
+686 SVKAYQHR

-930 LKKTDS
+930 LKKTES

-1000 FVMTLPLA
+1000 FIMTLPLA

>member
-85 LKQHPALK
+85 LKQHPDLK

-146 YHSYWIEPFAEK
+146 YHSYWIEPFTEK

-394 TCQADYLR
+394 TCQADFMR
-402 ASKYDEMEQFR
+402 GEKYEEMEQPR

-418 YNKAIEGDKLLHI
+418 YSKAIEGNKLLQI
-431 DNAQYY
+431 SKGNFY
-437 DAVMGLSTIY
+437 DAYMGVCTGY
-447 LNNDN
+447 LNNN
-452 NVELALGTATKGH
+452 NVELALKTATEGY
-465 ETASKDSTL
+465 EIASKDSSIVGRDMSNNL
-474 IGQDHTN
+474 Q
-481 QFIMEI
+481 MEI
-487 GMCQMRL
+487 GMCQLRL
-494 GRNDEAVQ
+494 GYSKEAAE
-502 TFENARQ
+502 TFEEVRQ
-509 GAEQLAQR
+509 GALQLAQS
-517 YPQSPRCQE
+517 YPQSPSCQE
-526 SCILLAANII
+526 SCILISSNII
-536 NYYMNIGWFDRVE
+536 NYYMNQKKFDLIE
-549 PWLNMMELALER
+549 PWLDMMETALER
-561 YAATNAPTQKY
+561 YAATNAPTEKY
-572 SNYLATLTGDKA
+572 SDHLATLNCDKA
-584 IMWAMTGHPEEA
+584 IMWSMTGHHEEA
-596 EAAYQKF
+596 EAAYQSF
-603 LSTDYAK
+603 LSSNYAHK
-610 SFRGVYDQAFYL
+610 LRGVYDQAFYL
-622 EMTEQWEKLLSIAL
+622 ETTEQWEKLLSIAL
-636 RIDSAEIKEGVTPTI
+636 RIDSAEIAAEVPPTL
-651 DYLITSPSTLF
+651 DYLIASPSTLF
-662 KAMLKT
+662 KAMVKT
-668 GRKEEALQKAD
+668 GRKEEALQKAEHIV
-679 QIINLLD
+679 QMLD
-686 TVKAIQHR
+686 SVKAYQHR

-936 TIEFIVEDTGVG
+936 TIEFIVEDTGIG
-948 VPLSEAEHVFD
+948 VPINEAEHIFD

>member
-85 LKQHPALK
+85 LKQHPDLK

-394 TCQADYLR
+394 TCQADFMR
-402 ASKYDEMEQFR
+402 GEKYEEMEQPR

-418 YNKAIEGDKLLHI
+418 YSKAIEGNKLLQI
-431 DNAQYY
+431 SKGNFY
-437 DAVMGLSTIY
+437 DAYMGVCTGY
-447 LNNDN
+447 LNNN
-452 NVELALGTATKGH
+452 NVELALKTATEGY
-465 ETASKDSTL
+465 EIASKDSSIVGRDMSNNL
-474 IGQDHTN
+474 Q
-481 QFIMEI
+481 MEI
-487 GMCQMRL
+487 GMCQLRL
-494 GRNDEAVQ
+494 GYSKEAAE
-502 TFENARQ
+502 TFEEVRQ
-509 GAEQLAQR
+509 GALQLAQS
-517 YPQSPRCQE
+517 YPQSPNCQE
-526 SCILLAANII
+526 SCILISSNII
-536 NYYMNIGWFDRVE
+536 NYYMNQNRFDVIE
-549 PWLNMMELALER
+549 PWLDMMETALER
-561 YAATNAPTQKY
+561 YAATNAPTETY
-572 SNYLATLTGDKA
+572 SDYLATLNCDKA
-584 IMWAMTGHPEEA
+584 IMWSMTGHHEEA
-596 EAAYQKF
+596 EAAYQSF
-603 LSTDYAK
+603 LSSNYAHK
-610 SFRGVYDQAFYL
+610 LRGVYDQAFYL
-622 EMTEQWEKLLSIAL
+622 ETTEQWEKLLSIAL
-636 RIDSAEIKEGVTPTI
+636 RIDSAEIAAEVPPTL
-651 DYLITSPSTLF
+651 DYLIASPSTLF
-662 KAMLKT
+662 KAMVKT
-668 GRKEEALQKAD
+668 GRKEEALQKAEHIV
-679 QIINLLD
+679 QMLD
-686 TVKAIQHR
+686 SVKAYQHR

-915 AKNEKQTEQQQVTLT
+915 AKNEEPTEQQQVTIKI
-930 LKKTDS
+930 KKTDS

>member
-85 LKQHPALK
+85 LKQHPDLK

-171 YCQPIQG
+171 YCQPIQS

-376 GNRWFQVLDS
+376 GNHWFQVLDS

-394 TCQADYLR
+394 TCQADFMR
-402 ASKYDEMEQFR
+402 GEKYEEMEQPR

-418 YNKAIEGDKLLHI
+418 YSKAIEGNKLLQI
-431 DNAQYY
+431 SKDNFY
-437 DAVMGLSTIY
+437 DAYMGVCIGY
-447 LNNDN
+447 LNNN
-452 NVELALGTATKGH
+452 NVELALKTATEGY
-465 ETASKDSTL
+465 EIASKDSSIVGRDMSNNL
-474 IGQDHTN
+474 QL
-481 QFIMEI
+481 EI
-487 GMCQMRL
+487 GMCQLRL
-494 GRNDEAVQ
+494 GYNKEAAE
-502 TFENARQ
+502 TFEEVRQ
-509 GAEQLAQR
+509 GALQLAQS
-517 YPQSPRCQE
+517 YPQSPDCQE
-526 SCILLAANII
+526 SCILISSNII
-536 NYYMNIGWFDRVE
+536 NYYMNQKKFDLVE
-549 PWLNMMELALER
+549 PWLDMMETALER
-561 YAATNAPTQKY
+561 YAATNAPTETY
-572 SNYLATLTGDKA
+572 SDHLATLNCDKA
-584 IMWAMTGHPEEA
+584 IMWSMTGHHEEA
-596 EAAYQKF
+596 EAAYQSF
-603 LSTDYAK
+603 LSSNYAHK
-610 SFRGVYDQAFYL
+610 LRGIYDQAFYL
-622 EMTEQWEKLLSIAL
+622 ETTEQWEKLLSIAL
-636 RIDSAEIKEGVTPTI
+636 RIDSAEIAAEVPPTL
-651 DYLITSPSTLF
+651 DYLIASPSTLF
-662 KAMLKT
+662 KAMVKT
-668 GRKEEALQKAD
+668 GRKEEALQKAEHIV
-679 QIINLLD
+679 QMLD
-686 TVKAIQHR
+686 SVKAYQHR

-930 LKKTDS
+930 LKKTES

>member
-79 AYSREL
+79 VYSREL
-85 LKQHPALK
+85 LKQHPDLK

-171 YCQPIQG
+171 YCQPIQS

-394 TCQADYLR
+394 TCQADFMR
-402 ASKYDEMEQFR
+402 GEKYEEMEQPR

-418 YNKAIEGDKLLHI
+418 YSKAIEGNKLLQI
-431 DNAQYY
+431 SKGNFY
-437 DAVMGLSTIY
+437 DAYMGVCTGY
-447 LNNDN
+447 LNNN
-452 NVELALGTATKGH
+452 NVELALKTATEGY
-465 ETASKDSTL
+465 EIASKDSSIVGRDMSNNL
-474 IGQDHTN
+474 QL
-481 QFIMEI
+481 EI
-487 GMCQMRL
+487 GMCQLRL
-494 GRNDEAVQ
+494 GYSKEAAE
-502 TFENARQ
+502 TFEEVRQ
-509 GAEQLAQR
+509 GALQLAQS
-517 YPQSPRCQE
+517 YPQSPDCQE
-526 SCILLAANII
+526 SCILISSNII
-536 NYYMNIGWFDRVE
+536 NYYMNQKKFDLVE
-549 PWLNMMELALER
+549 PWLDMMETALER
-561 YAATNAPTQKY
+561 YAATNAPTETY
-572 SNYLATLTGDKA
+572 SDYLATLNCDKA
-584 IMWAMTGHPEEA
+584 IMWSMTGHHEEA
-596 EAAYQKF
+596 EAAYQSF
-603 LSTDYAK
+603 LSSNYAHK
-610 SFRGVYDQAFYL
+610 LRGIYDQAFYL
-622 EMTEQWEKLLSIAL
+622 ETTEQWEKLLSIAL
-636 RIDSAEIKEGVTPTI
+636 RIDSAEIAAEVPPTL
-651 DYLITSPSTLF
+651 DYLIASPSTLF
-662 KAMLKT
+662 KAMVKT
-668 GRKEEALQKAD
+668 GRKEEALQKAEHIV
-679 QIINLLD
+679 QMLD
-686 TVKAIQHR
+686 SVKAYQHR

-930 LKKTDS
+930 LKKTES

>member
-85 LKQHPALK
+85 LKQHPDLK

-171 YCQPIQG
+171 YCQPIQS

-324 RRRHFAAVLLPLLVL
+324 RRRHFAAVLLPLFVL

-394 TCQADYLR
+394 TCQADFMR
-402 ASKYDEMEQFR
+402 GEKYEEMEQPR

-418 YNKAIEGDKLLHI
+418 YSKAIEGNKLLQI
-431 DNAQYY
+431 SKDNFY
-437 DAVMGLSTIY
+437 DAYMGVCIGY
-447 LNNDN
+447 LNNN
-452 NVELALGTATKGH
+452 NVELALKTATEGY
-465 ETASKDSTL
+465 EIASKDSSIVGRDMSNNL
-474 IGQDHTN
+474 QL
-481 QFIMEI
+481 EI
-487 GMCQMRL
+487 GMCQLRL
-494 GRNDEAVQ
+494 GYNKEAAE
-502 TFENARQ
+502 TFEEVRQ
-509 GAEQLAQR
+509 GALQLAQS
-517 YPQSPRCQE
+517 YPQSPNCQA
-526 SCILLAANII
+526 SCILISSNII
-536 NYYMNIGWFDRVE
+536 NYYMNQKKFDLVE
-549 PWLNMMELALER
+549 PWLDMMETALER
-561 YAATNAPTQKY
+561 YAATNAPTETY
-572 SNYLATLTGDKA
+572 SDHLATLNCDKA
-584 IMWAMTGHPEEA
+584 IMWSMTGHHEEA
-596 EAAYQKF
+596 EAAYQSF
-603 LSTDYAK
+603 LSSNYAHK
-610 SFRGVYDQAFYL
+610 LRGVYDQAFYL
-622 EMTEQWEKLLSIAL
+622 ETTEQWEKLLSIAL
-636 RIDSAEIKEGVTPTI
+636 RIDSAEIAAEVPPTL
-651 DYLITSPSTLF
+651 DYLIASPSTLF
-662 KAMLKT
+662 KAMVKT
-668 GRKEEALQKAD
+668 GRKEEALQKAEHIV
-679 QIINLLD
+679 QMLD
-686 TVKAIQHR
+686 SVKAYQHR

-915 AKNEKQTEQQQVTLT
+915 AKNEKQAEQQQVTLT
-930 LKKTDS
+930 LKKTES

-1000 FVMTLPLA
+1000 FIMTLPLA

>member
-85 LKQHPALK
+85 LKQHPDLK

-146 YHSYWIEPFAEK
+146 YHSYRIEPFAEK

-296 YRLLL
+296 YRLLF

-394 TCQADYLR
+394 TCQADFMR
-402 ASKYDEMEQFR
+402 GEKYEEMEQPR

-418 YNKAIEGDKLLHI
+418 YSKAIEGNKLLQI
-431 DNAQYY
+431 SKGNFY
-437 DAVMGLSTIY
+437 DAYMGVCTGY
-447 LNNDN
+447 LNNN
-452 NVELALGTATKGH
+452 NVELALKTATEGY
-465 ETASKDSTL
+465 EIASKDSSIVGRDMSNNL
-474 IGQDHTN
+474 Q
-481 QFIMEI
+481 MEI
-487 GMCQMRL
+487 GMCQLRL
-494 GRNDEAVQ
+494 GYSKEAAE
-502 TFENARQ
+502 TFEEVRQ
-509 GAEQLAQR
+509 GALQLAQS
-517 YPQSPRCQE
+517 YPQSPDCQA
-526 SCILLAANII
+526 SCILISSNII
-536 NYYMNIGWFDRVE
+536 NYYMNQKKFDLVE
-549 PWLNMMELALER
+549 PWLDMMETALER
-561 YAATNAPTQKY
+561 YAATNAPTETY
-572 SNYLATLTGDKA
+572 SDYLATLNCDKA
-584 IMWAMTGHPEEA
+584 IMWSMTGHHEEA
-596 EAAYQKF
+596 EAAYQSF
-603 LSTDYAK
+603 LSSNYAHK
-610 SFRGVYDQAFYL
+610 LRGVYDQAFYL
-622 EMTEQWEKLLSIAL
+622 ETTEQWEKLLSIAL
-636 RIDSAEIKEGVTPTI
+636 RIDSAEIAAEVPPTL
-651 DYLITSPSTLF
+651 DYLIASPSTLF
-662 KAMLKT
+662 KAMVKT
-668 GRKEEALQKAD
+668 GRKEEALQKAEHIV
-679 QIINLLD
+679 QMLD
-686 TVKAIQHR
+686 SVKAYQHR

-806 MKLDEATRTDINHK
+806 MKLDEATRTDINQK

-863 DASEVANAK
+863 DASEVANAE

-948 VPLSEAEHVFD
+948 VPLSEAEHIFD

-1000 FVMTLPLA
+1000 FIMTLPLT

>member
-1 MKKHPWITAAFGAAL
+1 MKQHPWITAAFGAAL

-85 LKQHPALK
+85 LKQHPDLK

-301 YFLLPLILLSIML
+301 YFLVPLILLSIML

-394 TCQADYLR
+394 TCQADFMR
-402 ASKYDEMEQFR
+402 GEKYEEMEQPR

-418 YNKAIEGDKLLHI
+418 YSKAIEGNKLLQI
-431 DNAQYY
+431 SKGNFY
-437 DAVMGLSTIY
+437 DAYMGVCTGY
-447 LNNDN
+447 LNNN
-452 NVELALGTATKGH
+452 NVELALKTATEGY
-465 ETASKDSTL
+465 EIASKDSSIVGRNMSNNL
-474 IGQDHTN
+474 Q
-481 QFIMEI
+481 MEI
-487 GMCQMRL
+487 GMCQLRL
-494 GRNDEAVQ
+494 GYSKEAAE
-502 TFENARQ
+502 TFEEVRQ
-509 GAEQLAQR
+509 GALQLAQS
-517 YPQSPRCQE
+517 YPQSPNCQE
-526 SCILLAANII
+526 SCILISSNII
-536 NYYMNIGWFDRVE
+536 NYYMNQKKFDLIE
-549 PWLNMMELALER
+549 PWLDMMETALER
-561 YAATNAPTQKY
+561 YAATNAPTETY
-572 SNYLATLTGDKA
+572 SDYLATLNCDKA
-584 IMWAMTGHPEEA
+584 IMWSMTGHHEEA
-596 EAAYQKF
+596 EAAYQSF
-603 LSTDYAK
+603 LSSNYAHK
-610 SFRGVYDQAFYL
+610 LRGVYDQAFYL
-622 EMTEQWEKLLSIAL
+622 ETTEQWEKLLSIAL
-636 RIDSAEIKEGVTPTI
+636 RIDSAEIAAEVPPTL
-651 DYLITSPSTLF
+651 DYLIASPSTLF
-662 KAMLKT
+662 KAMVKT
-668 GRKEEALQKAD
+668 GRKEEALQKAEHIV
-679 QIINLLD
+679 QMLD
-686 TVKAIQHR
+686 SVKAYQHR

-930 LKKTDS
+930 LKRTES
-936 TIEFIVEDTGVG
+936 TIEFIVEDTGIG
-948 VPLSEAEHVFD
+948 VPINEAEHIFD

-1000 FVMTLPLA
+1000 FIMTLPLA

>member
-85 LKQHPALK
+85 LKQHPDLK

-394 TCQADYLR
+394 TCQADFMR
-402 ASKYDEMEQFR
+402 GEKYEEMEQPR

-418 YNKAIEGDKLLHI
+418 YSKAIEGNKLLQI
-431 DNAQYY
+431 SKGNFY
-437 DAVMGLSTIY
+437 DAYMGVCTGY
-447 LNNDN
+447 LNNN
-452 NVELALGTATKGH
+452 NVELALKTATEGY
-465 ETASKDSTL
+465 EIASKDSSIVGRDMSNNL
-474 IGQDHTN
+474 Q
-481 QFIMEI
+481 MEI
-487 GMCQMRL
+487 GMCQLRL
-494 GRNDEAVQ
+494 GYSKEAAE
-502 TFENARQ
+502 TFEEVRQ
-509 GAEQLAQR
+509 GALQLAQS
-517 YPQSPRCQE
+517 YPQSPSCQE
-526 SCILLAANII
+526 SCILISSNII
-536 NYYMNIGWFDRVE
+536 NYYMNQKKFDLIE
-549 PWLNMMELALER
+549 PWLDMMETALER
-561 YAATNAPTQKY
+561 YAATNAPTEKY
-572 SNYLATLTGDKA
+572 SDYLATLNCDKA
-584 IMWAMTGHPEEA
+584 IMWSMTGHHEEA
-596 EAAYQKF
+596 EAAYQSF
-603 LSTDYAK
+603 LSSNYAHK
-610 SFRGVYDQAFYL
+610 LRGVYDQAFYL
-622 EMTEQWEKLLSIAL
+622 ETTEQWEKLLSIAL
-636 RIDSAEIKEGVTPTI
+636 RIDSAEIAAEVPPTL
-651 DYLITSPSTLF
+651 DYLIASPSTLF
-662 KAMLKT
+662 KAMVKT
-668 GRKEEALQKAD
+668 GRKEEALQKAEHIV
-679 QIINLLD
+679 QMLD
-686 TVKAIQHR
+686 SVKAYQHR

-936 TIEFIVEDTGVG
+936 TIEFIVEDTGIG
-948 VPLSEAEHVFD
+948 VPINEAEHIFD

>member
-85 LKQHPALK
+85 LKQHPDLK

-171 YCQPIQG
+171 YCQPIQS

-394 TCQADYLR
+394 TCQADFMR
-402 ASKYDEMEQFR
+402 GEKYEEMEQPR

-418 YNKAIEGDKLLHI
+418 YSKAIEGNKLLQI
-431 DNAQYY
+431 SKGNFY
-437 DAVMGLSTIY
+437 DAYMGVCTGY
-447 LNNDN
+447 LNNN
-452 NVELALGTATKGH
+452 NVELALKTATEGY
-465 ETASKDSTL
+465 EIASKDSSIVGRDMSNNL
-474 IGQDHTN
+474 QL
-481 QFIMEI
+481 EI
-487 GMCQMRL
+487 GMCQLRL
-494 GRNDEAVQ
+494 GYNKEAAE
-502 TFENARQ
+502 TFEEVRQ
-509 GAEQLAQR
+509 GALQLAQS
-517 YPQSPRCQE
+517 YPQSPDCQA
-526 SCILLAANII
+526 SCILISSNII
-536 NYYMNIGWFDRVE
+536 NYYMNQKKFDLVE
-549 PWLNMMELALER
+549 PWLDMMETALER
-561 YAATNAPTQKY
+561 YAATNAPTETY
-572 SNYLATLTGDKA
+572 SDYLATLNCDKA
-584 IMWAMTGHPEEA
+584 IMWSMTGHHEEA
-596 EAAYQKF
+596 EAAYQSF
-603 LSTDYAK
+603 LSSNYAK
-610 SFRGVYDQAFYL
+610 KLRGVYDQAFYL
-622 EMTEQWEKLLSIAL
+622 ETTEQWEKLLSIAL
-636 RIDSAEIKEGVTPTI
+636 RIDSAEIAAEVPPTL
-651 DYLITSPSTLF
+651 DYLIASPSTLF
-662 KAMLKT
+662 KAMVKT
-668 GRKEEALQKAD
+668 GRKEEALQKAEHIV
-679 QIINLLD
+679 QMLD
-686 TVKAIQHR
+686 SVKAYQHR

-930 LKKTDS
+930 LKKTES

-1000 FVMTLPLA
+1000 FIMTLPLA

>member
-85 LKQHPALK
+85 LKQHPDLK

-394 TCQADYLR
+394 TCQADFMR
-402 ASKYDEMEQFR
+402 GEKYEEMEQPR

-418 YNKAIEGDKLLHI
+418 YSKAIEGNKLLQI
-431 DNAQYY
+431 SKGNFY
-437 DAVMGLSTIY
+437 DAYMGVCTGY
-447 LNNDN
+447 LNNN
-452 NVELALGTATKGH
+452 NVELALKTATEGY
-465 ETASKDSTL
+465 EIASKDSSIVGRDMSNNL
-474 IGQDHTN
+474 Q
-481 QFIMEI
+481 MEI
-487 GMCQMRL
+487 GMCQLRL
-494 GRNDEAVQ
+494 GYSKEAAE
-502 TFENARQ
+502 TFEEVRQ
-509 GAEQLAQR
+509 GALQLAQS
-517 YPQSPRCQE
+517 YPQSPDCQA
-526 SCILLAANII
+526 SCILISSNII
-536 NYYMNIGWFDRVE
+536 NYYMNQKKFDLIE
-549 PWLNMMELALER
+549 PWLDMMETALER
-561 YAATNAPTQKY
+561 YAATNAPTETY
-572 SNYLATLTGDKA
+572 SDYLATLNCDKA
-584 IMWAMTGHPEEA
+584 IMWSMTGHHEEA
-596 EAAYQKF
+596 EAAYQSF
-603 LSTDYAK
+603 LSSNYAHK
-610 SFRGVYDQAFYL
+610 LRGVYDQAFYL
-622 EMTEQWEKLLSIAL
+622 ETTEQWEKLLSIAL
-636 RIDSAEIKEGVTPTI
+636 RIDSAEIAAEVPPTL
-651 DYLITSPSTLF
+651 DYLIASPSTLF
-662 KAMLKT
+662 KAMVKT
-668 GRKEEALQKAD
+668 GRKEEALQKAEHIV
-679 QIINLLD
+679 QMLD
-686 TVKAIQHR
+686 SVKAYQHR

-806 MKLDEATRTDINHK
+806 MKFDEATRTDINHK

-930 LKKTDS
+930 LKKTES

-1000 FVMTLPLA
+1000 FIMTLPLA

>member
-85 LKQHPALK
+85 LKQHPDLK

-394 TCQADYLR
+394 TCQADFMR
-402 ASKYDEMEQFR
+402 GEKYEEMEQPR

-418 YNKAIEGDKLLHI
+418 YSKAIEGNKLLQI
-431 DNAQYY
+431 SKGNLY
-437 DAVMGLSTIY
+437 DAYMGVCTGY
-447 LNNDN
+447 LNNN
-452 NVELALGTATKGH
+452 NVELALKTATEGY
-465 ETASKDSTL
+465 EIASKDSSIVGRDMSNNL
-474 IGQDHTN
+474 Q
-481 QFIMEI
+481 MEI
-487 GMCQMRL
+487 GMCQLRL
-494 GRNDEAVQ
+494 GYSKEAAE
-502 TFENARQ
+502 TFEEVRQ
-509 GAEQLAQR
+509 GALQLAQS
-517 YPQSPRCQE
+517 YPQSPSCQE
-526 SCILLAANII
+526 SCILISSNII
-536 NYYMNIGWFDRVE
+536 NYYMNQKKFDLIE
-549 PWLNMMELALER
+549 PWLDMMETALER
-561 YAATNAPTQKY
+561 YAATNAPTEKY
-572 SNYLATLTGDKA
+572 SDHLATLNCDKA
-584 IMWAMTGHPEEA
+584 IMWSMTGHHEEA
-596 EAAYQKF
+596 EAAYQSF
-603 LSTDYAK
+603 LSSNYAHK
-610 SFRGVYDQAFYL
+610 LRGVYDQAFYL
-622 EMTEQWEKLLSIAL
+622 ETTEQWEKLLSIAL
-636 RIDSAEIKEGVTPTI
+636 RIDSAEIAAEVPPTL
-651 DYLITSPSTLF
+651 DYLIASPSTLF
-662 KAMLKT
+662 KAMVKT
-668 GRKEEALQKAD
+668 GRKEEALQKAEHIV
-679 QIINLLD
+679 QMLD
-686 TVKAIQHR
+686 SVKAYQHR

-936 TIEFIVEDTGVG
+936 TIEFIVEDTGIG
-948 VPLSEAEHVFD
+948 VPNNEAEHIFD

>member
-85 LKQHPALK
+85 LKQHPDLK

-171 YCQPIQG
+171 YCQPIQS

-283 IALVCPNEVILSN
+283 IALVCPNKVILSN

-339 TATSCHNNQPNKQEA
+339 TATSCHKNQPNKQEA
-354 SDQPSPEEKASDKI
+354 LDQPSPEEKASDKI

-394 TCQADYLR
+394 TCQADFMR
-402 ASKYDEMEQFR
+402 GEKYEEMEQPR

-418 YNKAIEGDKLLHI
+418 YSKAIEGNKLLQI
-431 DNAQYY
+431 SKGNFY
-437 DAVMGLSTIY
+437 DAYMGVCTGY
-447 LNNDN
+447 LNNN
-452 NVELALGTATKGH
+452 NVELALKTATEGY
-465 ETASKDSTL
+465 EIASKDSSIVGRDMSNNL
-474 IGQDHTN
+474 QL
-481 QFIMEI
+481 EI
-487 GMCQMRL
+487 GMCQLRL
-494 GRNDEAVQ
+494 GYSKEAAE
-502 TFENARQ
+502 TFEDVRQ
-509 GAEQLAQR
+509 GALQLAQS
-517 YPQSPRCQE
+517 YPQSPDCQA
-526 SCILLAANII
+526 SCILISSNII
-536 NYYMNIGWFDRVE
+536 NYYMNQKKFNLIE
-549 PWLNMMELALER
+549 PWLDMMETALER
-561 YAATNAPTQKY
+561 YAATNAPTETY
-572 SNYLATLTGDKA
+572 SDYLATLNCDKA
-584 IMWAMTGHPEEA
+584 IMWSMTGHHEEA
-596 EAAYQKF
+596 EAAYQSF
-603 LSTDYAK
+603 LSSNYAHK
-610 SFRGVYDQAFYL
+610 LRGVYDQAFYL
-622 EMTEQWEKLLSIAL
+622 ETTEQWEKLLSIAL
-636 RIDSAEIKEGVTPTI
+636 RIDSAEIAAEVPPTL
-651 DYLITSPSTLF
+651 DYLIASPSTLF
-662 KAMLKT
+662 KAMVKT
-668 GRKEEALQKAD
+668 GRKEEALQKAEHIV
-679 QIINLLD
+679 QMLD
-686 TVKAIQHR
+686 SVKAYQHR

-930 LKKTDS
+930 LKKTES

-1000 FVMTLPLA
+1000 FIMTLPLA

>member
-85 LKQHPALK
+85 LKQHPDLK

-171 YCQPIQG
+171 YCQPIQS

-394 TCQADYLR
+394 TCQADFMR
-402 ASKYDEMEQFR
+402 GEKYEEMEQPR

-418 YNKAIEGDKLLHI
+418 YSKAIEGNKLLQI
-431 DNAQYY
+431 SKGNFY
-437 DAVMGLSTIY
+437 DAYMGVCTGY
-447 LNNDN
+447 LNNN
-452 NVELALGTATKGH
+452 NVELALKTATEGY
-465 ETASKDSTL
+465 EIASKDSSIVGRDMSNNL
-474 IGQDHTN
+474 Q
-481 QFIMEI
+481 MEI
-487 GMCQMRL
+487 GMCQLRL
-494 GRNDEAVQ
+494 GYSKEAAE
-502 TFENARQ
+502 TFEEVRQ
-509 GAEQLAQR
+509 GALQLAQS
-517 YPQSPRCQE
+517 YPQSPDCQE
-526 SCILLAANII
+526 SCILISSNII
-536 NYYMNIGWFDRVE
+536 NYYMNQKKFDLVE
-549 PWLNMMELALER
+549 PWLDMMETALER
-561 YAATNAPTQKY
+561 YAATNAPTETY
-572 SNYLATLTGDKA
+572 SDYLATLNCDKA
-584 IMWAMTGHPEEA
+584 IMWSMTGHHEEA
-596 EAAYQKF
+596 EAAYQSF
-603 LSTDYAK
+603 LSSNYAK
-610 SFRGVYDQAFYL
+610 KLRGVYDQAFYL
-622 EMTEQWEKLLSIAL
+622 ETTEQWEKLLSIAL
-636 RIDSAEIKEGVTPTI
+636 RIDSAEIAAEVPPTL
-651 DYLITSPSTLF
+651 DYLIASPSTLF
-662 KAMLKT
+662 KAMVKT
-668 GRKEEALQKAD
+668 GRKEEALQKAEHIV
-679 QIINLLD
+679 QMLD
-686 TVKAIQHR
+686 SVKAYQHR

-930 LKKTDS
+930 LKKTES

-1000 FVMTLPLA
+1000 FIMTLPLA

>member
-85 LKQHPALK
+85 LKQHPDLK

-296 YRLLL
+296 YRLLF
-301 YFLLPLILLSIML
+301 YFLLPLILLSVML

-394 TCQADYLR
+394 TCQADFMR
-402 ASKYDEMEQFR
+402 GEKYEEMEQPR

-418 YNKAIEGDKLLHI
+418 YSKAIEGNKLLQI
-431 DNAQYY
+431 SKGNFY
-437 DAVMGLSTIY
+437 DAYMGVCTGY
-447 LNNDN
+447 LNNN
-452 NVELALGTATKGH
+452 NVELALKTATEGY
-465 ETASKDSTL
+465 EIASKDSSIVGRDMSNNL
-474 IGQDHTN
+474 Q
-481 QFIMEI
+481 MEI
-487 GMCQMRL
+487 GMCQLRL
-494 GRNDEAVQ
+494 GYSKEAAE
-502 TFENARQ
+502 TFEEVRQ
-509 GAEQLAQR
+509 GALQLAQS
-517 YPQSPRCQE
+517 YPQSPDCQE
-526 SCILLAANII
+526 SCILISSNII
-536 NYYMNIGWFDRVE
+536 NYYMNQKKFDLVE
-549 PWLNMMELALER
+549 PWLDMMETALER
-561 YAATNAPTQKY
+561 YAATNAPTETY
-572 SNYLATLTGDKA
+572 SDHLATLNCDKA
-584 IMWAMTGHPEEA
+584 IMWSMIGHHEEA
-596 EAAYQKF
+596 EAAYQSF
-603 LSTDYAK
+603 LSSNYAHK
-610 SFRGVYDQAFYL
+610 LRGIYDQAFYL
-622 EMTEQWEKLLSIAL
+622 ETTEQWEKLLSIAL
-636 RIDSAEIKEGVTPTI
+636 RIDSAEIAAEVPPTL
-651 DYLITSPSTLF
+651 DYLIASPSTLF
-662 KAMLKT
+662 KAMVKT
-668 GRKEEALQKAD
+668 GRKEEALQKAEHIV
-679 QIINLLD
+679 QMLD
-686 TVKAIQHR
+686 SVKAYQHR

-930 LKKTDS
+930 LKKTES

-1000 FVMTLPLA
+1000 FIMTLPLA

>member
-85 LKQHPALK
+85 LKQHPDLK

-171 YCQPIQG
+171 YCQPIQS

-394 TCQADYLR
+394 TCQADFMR
-402 ASKYDEMEQFR
+402 GEKYEEMEQPR

-418 YNKAIEGDKLLHI
+418 YSKAIEGNKLLQI
-431 DNAQYY
+431 SKGNFY
-437 DAVMGLSTIY
+437 DAYMGVCIGY
-447 LNNDN
+447 LNNN
-452 NVELALGTATKGH
+452 NVELALKTATEGY
-465 ETASKDSTL
+465 EIASKDSSIVGRDMSNNL
-474 IGQDHTN
+474 Q
-481 QFIMEI
+481 MEI
-487 GMCQMRL
+487 GMCQLRL
-494 GRNDEAVQ
+494 GYSKEAAE
-502 TFENARQ
+502 TFEEVRQ
-509 GAEQLAQR
+509 GALQLAQS
-517 YPQSPRCQE
+517 YPQSPNCQE
-526 SCILLAANII
+526 SCILISSNII
-536 NYYMNIGWFDRVE
+536 NYYMNQKKFDLVE
-549 PWLNMMELALER
+549 PWLDMMETALER
-561 YAATNAPTQKY
+561 YAATNAPTETY
-572 SNYLATLTGDKA
+572 SDHLATLNCDKA
-584 IMWAMTGHPEEA
+584 IMWSMTGHHEEA
-596 EAAYQKF
+596 EAAYQSF
-603 LSTDYAK
+603 LSSNYAHK
-610 SFRGVYDQAFYL
+610 LRGVYDQAFYL
-622 EMTEQWEKLLSIAL
+622 ETTEQWEKLLSIAL
-636 RIDSAEIKEGVTPTI
+636 RIDSAEIAAEVPPTL
-651 DYLITSPSTLF
+651 DYLIASPSTLF
-662 KAMLKT
+662 KAMVKT
-668 GRKEEALQKAD
+668 GRKEEALQKAEHIV
-679 QIINLLD
+679 QMLD
-686 TVKAIQHR
+686 SVKAYQHR

-806 MKLDEATRTDINHK
+806 MKFDEATRTDINHK

-930 LKKTDS
+930 LKKTES

-1000 FVMTLPLA
+1000 FIMTLPLA